1 MPNIRITIGDISLD
15 VRLLDTPTA
24 KAVLA
29 ALPFTADAMTWGE
42 EVYFTTPVE
51 VLREGA
57 ARAVVDPGEIA
68 YWPDGNAIAIGFG
81 PTPASHGSEI
91 RLASACNIFGRALG
105 DVTAL
110 KPVQD
115 GEPVTVTIVEEG

>member
-1 MPNIRITIGDISLD
+1 MANIRITVGDISLD

-24 KAVLA
+24 TAVLA
-29 ALPFTADAMTWGE
+29 ALPFTAAAMTWGE

-51 VLREGA
+51 VMREGA

-105 DVTAL
+105 DVTTL
-110 KPVQD
+110 KPIKD
-115 GEPVTVTIVEEG
+115 GEPVSVEAAD

>member
-1 MPNIRITIGDISLD
+1 MANIRITVGDISLD

-24 KAVLA
+24 AAVLA
-29 ALPFTADAMTWGE
+29 ALPFTASAMTWGD

-51 VLREGA
+51 VVREGA

-81 PTPASHGSEI
+81 PTPVSRGSEI

-110 KPVQD
+110 KPVRD
-115 GEPVTVTIVEEG
+115 GEPVTVSLHE